1 MTVPVSWE
9 MIEPR
14 SGHFFGSIE
23 SGKAFMLE
31 HRKIIEVMVQV
42 ASKRHE

>member
-1 MTVPVSWE
+1 ML
-9 MIEPR
+9 IR
-14 SGHFFGSIE
+14 GSIE